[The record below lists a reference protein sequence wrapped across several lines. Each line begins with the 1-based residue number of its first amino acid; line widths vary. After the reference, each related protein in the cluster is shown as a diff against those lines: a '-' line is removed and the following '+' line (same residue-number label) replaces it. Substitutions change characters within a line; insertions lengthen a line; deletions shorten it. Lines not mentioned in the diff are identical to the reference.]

1 MQSSHH
7 PPHIVMA
14 VANNP
19 YPADIRVRNEA
30 EVLVAAGYAVTVIAP
45 RSSEQAPEETVAGVR
60 VVRYALPAF
69 PSGKVGYLLE
79 FFYVTFF
86 TVLYVL
92 KVWFQQGFDVLHVHN
107 PPDTLFAAAL
117 LPLIMRK
124 KFVFDHHDLSPE
136 LFLAKY
142 DAKGGL
148 LYQGLRLL
156 ERISC
161 TLADIVITVNESYKA
176 NDVTR
181 YRKTEKNVVVVRNGP
196 PLTHLQDTETDLQLR
211 RKASTLIGYLGH
223 ISRQDGV
230 DHLLNALS
238 ELGTRYG
245 YGDWY
250 CVIIG
255 PSDDFAS
262 LKELAAELGIT
273 DKLWFTDYQPEV
285 VWRKLLA
292 TTDICVVPDP
302 ANPLNEKSTMIKL
315 MEYMALAKP
324 VVAYDLTENRVS
336 GGNAALYATPGQ
348 PASLAACLFRL
359 AQDEALRSQL
369 GAEGRARIKNGLAW
383 EFSAREL
390 IRAYDRL
397 TQTGP
402 RLEAR

>member
-1 MQSSHH
+1 
-7 PPHIVMA
+7 MA

-30 EVLVAAGYAVTVIAP
+30 EALFTAGYDVTVIAP
-45 RSSEQAPEETVAGVR
+45 RSDGQQHEETVAGVQ
-60 VVRYALPAF
+60 VVRYALPTF
-69 PSGKVGYLLE
+69 PGGKIGYALE
-79 FFYVTFF
+79 FAYVTFF

-92 KVWFQQGFDVLHVHN
+92 KVWLRRGFDVLHVHN
-107 PPDTLFAAAL
+107 PPDTLFTAAL
-117 LPLIMRK
+117 LPRVLGK
-124 KFVFDHHDLSPE
+124 KFVFDHHDLAPE

-142 DAKGGL
+142 DATGGA
-148 LYQGLRLL
+148 LYRGLRLL
-156 ERISC
+156 ERASC
-161 TLADIVITVNESYKA
+161 TLADIVVTVNESYKA

-181 YRKTEKNVVVVRNGP
+181 YRKAEADVVVVRNGP
-196 PLTHLQDTETDLQLR
+196 PLTHLQDSDSDPQLR
-211 RKASTLIGYLGH
+211 QRAGTLIGYLGH

-238 ELGTRYG
+238 ELETRYG
-245 YGDWY
+245 YTDWY

-262 LKELAAELGIT
+262 LENLAAELGIT
-273 DKLWFTDYQPEV
+273 GKLWFTGYQPEA

-336 GGNAALYATPGQ
+336 GGDAALYATPSQ

-359 AQDEALRSQL
+359 IEDEALRVQL
-369 GAEGRARIKNGLAW
+369 GAVGRARVQNGLAW

-390 IRAYDRL
+390 VQAYDRL

-402 RLEAR
+402 RREAL